1 MSLNNATTPDLHID
15 KKQRLDSDS
24 GSDVDSLDDWD
35 PEDDLKQDIAADI
48 ALEIGLR
55 ERLLETVEARIQWA
69 LLLQESLMS
78 EDASDLP
85 ELSDFKNIA
94 LDALAAIDAPIEVL
108 FARDVPA
115 PPIGTRRPSV
125 NAKPT
130 TRKKPTTRAQQ
141 PKRVGKFLYLIR
153 EGSTEPTYLRCPVCK
168 RTDFGS
174 LQGIFNHAKT
184 HLLAWSSH
192 DECVRHC
199 SCSLED
205 AQGGTLDF
213 TDLDAGTEV
222 RVGNWGLELQT
233 LFHQAVGETGENNDG
248 ETTLSL
254 TLGFHADTP
263 ALAGVLNREVRRG
276 VTVWDPDAVV
286 DIDGFGEE
294 EEKRQTK
301 ARWRMPFSHRNT
313 FVNAPPVVAAPAP
326 PEVSAPLPQSSTNV
340 LPTGSSRF
348 HIATRIIVVDR
359 SLWIPPDQRIGGDT
373 HKWMIGVDAPSYAHH
388 ITTVLHSLTVSSP
401 SGPFSTTAPPF
412 AVLGTA
418 AAPFLARIELA
429 FNSGRVGGAHQK
441 IVLEHWVELDRMQSA
456 SVVYGE
462 EQIVDVELDRGTAF
476 LPARSGYAPVN
487 SRAIWDM
494 DLERER
500 HTVVPFVGPMATA
513 DSRSSG
519 SAKDER
525 KTRNNVPKV
534 KMLGGWQNV
543 LKKLVE
549 RFPLT
554 LQDVKGGKPP
564 SPALPYKL
572 AATPAKFSALVMG
585 RKKAVEWGRAMAI
598 REAYA
603 DAVLNGL
610 TEDITTLSTADVFS
624 WLHDNGYFPKA
635 TATLKREHELQTFKT
650 GFCRVCG
657 LAYRLHAL
665 FTDPNQTSIKPEAR
679 PLTVGAEDT
688 FVCQIVPVE
697 WQMRRMPMLN
707 IGRLLPATAES
718 IISPEARVNDATWDS
733 RAPALVAVSN
743 PTLIAAV
750 RTLVSALKLPSFS
763 TVSPAPASPALP
775 AFPINPALSAAE
787 IQIEVAPHA
796 LLALLTRQFARA
808 LVKTGLDVATRDRQR
823 ALVQIDGRTRRLPS
837 VADLL
842 DGRER
847 RMLTPSHVM
856 RGVVQRGWDWTD
868 ELGAA
873 MMGCLARSGVPL
885 HSLPVP
891 RPAIADSSPMVI
903 ANNERPMAAGGE
915 EVKVKIEAGVSTFVA
930 PIAN

>member
-1 MSLNNATTPDLHID
+1 MSLNDTTAPDLHID

-24 GSDVDSLDDWD
+24 GSDVYSLEDWD

-55 ERLLETVEARIQWA
+55 ERLLETVKARIQWA

-94 LDALAAIDAPIEVL
+94 LDALAAIDAPIEIL

-125 NAKPT
+125 NSKPT

-141 PKRVGKFLYLIR
+141 PKR
-153 EGSTEPTYLRCPVCK
+153 PTYLRCPVCK

-205 AQGGTLDF
+205 VQGGALDF

-222 RVGNWGLELQT
+222 RVGNWGLELQM
-233 LFHQAVGETGENNDG
+233 LFHQAVGENDG

-254 TLGFHADTP
+254 TLGLHADTP

-276 VTVWDPDAVV
+276 VTGWDLDAVV
-286 DIDGFGEE
+286 NIDGFGEE

-359 SLWIPPDQRIGGDT
+359 SLWIPPEQRIGGDT
-373 HKWMIGVDAPSYAHH
+373 HKWMIGAHH

-401 SGPFSTTAPPF
+401 SGAFSTTAPPF

-429 FNSGRVGGAHQK
+429 FNSGRVSGAHQK
-441 IVLEHWVELDRMQSA
+441 IVLEHWVELARMQSA
-456 SVVYGE
+456 SVVYNE

-476 LPARSGYAPVN
+476 LPVRSGYAPVN

-494 DLERER
+494 DLDRER
-500 HTVVPFVGPMATA
+500 HTAVPFVGPMATA
-513 DSRSSG
+513 DSRG
-519 SAKDER
+519 LRSAKDER

-572 AATPAKFSALVMG
+572 AATPANVSALVLG
-585 RKKAVEWGRAMAI
+585 RKKAVEWGHAMAI

-697 WQMRRMPMLN
+697 WQMRRMPMIN
-707 IGRLLPATAES
+707 IGRLLPRRLSPSSPFRTTIVVPLSAPLSARAYRQ
-718 IISPEARVNDATWDS
+718 PEARVNDATWDS

-743 PTLIAAV
+743 PTLIAAI

-763 TVSPAPASPALP
+763 AKPPLPASPSLP
-775 AFPINPALSAAE
+775 EFPINPALSAAE
-787 IQIEVAPHA
+787 IQIE
-796 LLALLTRQFARA
+796 
-808 LVKTGLDVATRDRQR
+808 TGLDVATRDRQR

-885 HSLPVP
+885 HALPVP
-891 RPAIADSSPMVI
+891 RPAIADSPPVVI
-903 ANNERPMAAGGE
+903 SNSERPVLPGGD
-915 EVKVKIEAGVSTFVA
+915 EVRLKTEAGISAAVTPVA
-930 PIAN
+930 N